1 MLNYLIE
8 KYIRRQIDMTCYE
21 LADCFDTI
29 NFLSL
34 NDSLNPVLKMFLQRK
49 KNLVEELNEL
59 FLILKEL
66 DRGKDDQHRDLDC
79 DCVCSV

>member
-8 KYIRRQIDMTCYE
+8 KYIRRQIDITCYE
-21 LADCFDTI
+21 LTDCFDTI
-29 NFLSL
+29 RFLSS
-34 NDSLNPVLKMFLQRK
+34 NDSLNPVLEMFRQRK
-49 KNLVEELNEL
+49 KYLVEELNEL

-66 DRGKDDQHRDLDC
+66 DRGKDNQHCDLDC